1 MSSLIP
7 QHIVSSAL
15 SATVSQDLMDT
26 LNWGLLSTARI
37 NRSLIP
43 AIRAS
48 TRSQLV
54 GVASRSRDRAQA
66 YADDW
71 GIAQAY
77 GSYDAMLAD
86 PNLHV
91 VYNSLPNH
99 LHAEWTIRAVEA
111 GKHVLCEKPIA
122 LAPADVTAIADAAR
136 AHGRIVTEGFMY
148 RHHARAKRVQQLV
161 AEGILGELVVIKGAF
176 TFTIAE
182 VHKIRLDPA
191 MGGGSLWDVGCYPL
205 SFARM
210 LTGEEPEALHAMQVL
225 GETGVDLSFA
235 GQMRF
240 PNGVLA
246 QFDCGFNAPF
256 RMEMELVGTEARM
269 VLPKAFKPTDET
281 PILIY
286 RGDGAPE
293 VVHVP
298 GNLLYLDEVDD
309 LVAAV
314 LDGTPPLLPLEE
326 SRANVAAITQLYEAA
341 A

>member
-1 MSSLIP
+1 
-7 QHIVSSAL
+7 
-15 SATVSQDLMDT
+15 MDT

-48 TRSQLV
+48 GRSQLV
-54 GVASRSRDRAQA
+54 GVASRSLARAQA
-66 YADDW
+66 YAKDW
-71 GIAQAY
+71 DIAQAY
-77 GSYDAMLAD
+77 GSYAAMLAD
-86 PNLHV
+86 PDIHV

-99 LHAEWTIRAVEA
+99 LHAEWTIKAVEA

-122 LAPADVTAIADAAR
+122 LTSADVTAIADAAK
-136 AHGRIVTEGFMY
+136 AHDRIVTEGFMY
-148 RHHARAKRVQQLV
+148 RHHARTKRVQQLV
-161 AEGILGELVVIKGAF
+161 ADGVLGELVLIKGAF
-176 TFTIAE
+176 TFTIAD

-191 MGGGSLWDVGCYPL
+191 MGGGSLWDVGCYPV

-210 LTGEEPEALHAMQVL
+210 ITGEEPEAVQAFQVL
-225 GETGVDLSFA
+225 GETGVDLSFT

-240 PNGVLA
+240 PSGVLA

-269 VLPKAFKPTDET
+269 VLPKAFKPTDDT

-286 RGDGAPE
+286 RGDDAPE
-293 VVHVP
+293 VIEAP

-309 LVAAV
+309 LVAAA
-314 LDGTPPLLPLEE
+314 LDGTPPLLSLAE
-326 SRANVAAITQLYEAA
+326 SRANVAAITGLYEAA

>member
-1 MSSLIP
+1 
-7 QHIVSSAL
+7 
-15 SATVSQDLMDT
+15 MDT

-48 TRSQLV
+48 TRSRLL
-54 GVASRSRDRAQA
+54 GVASRSLAKAQA

-86 PNLHV
+86 PNIHA

-99 LHAEWTIRAVEA
+99 LHAEWTIKAVEA

-122 LAPADVTAIADAAR
+122 LTSSDVTAIANAAK
-136 AHGRIVTEGFMY
+136 AHNRIVTEGFMY
-148 RHHARAKRVQQLV
+148 RHHARTKRVQQLV
-161 AEGILGELVVIKGAF
+161 ADGVLGELVLIKGAF
-176 TFTIAE
+176 TFTIAD

-191 MGGGSLWDVGCYPL
+191 MGGGSLWDVGCYPV

-210 LTGEEPEALHAMQVL
+210 ITGEEPEALQAFQVL
-225 GETGVDLSFA
+225 GDTGVDLSFT

-240 PNGVLA
+240 PSGVLA

-269 VLPKAFKPTDET
+269 VLPKAFKPTDDT
-281 PILIY
+281 PILLY
-286 RGDGAPE
+286 RGDDAPE
-293 VVHVP
+293 VIEVT

-309 LVAAV
+309 LVAAA
-314 LDGTPPLLPLEE
+314 LDGTSPLLSLAE

-341 A
+341 S